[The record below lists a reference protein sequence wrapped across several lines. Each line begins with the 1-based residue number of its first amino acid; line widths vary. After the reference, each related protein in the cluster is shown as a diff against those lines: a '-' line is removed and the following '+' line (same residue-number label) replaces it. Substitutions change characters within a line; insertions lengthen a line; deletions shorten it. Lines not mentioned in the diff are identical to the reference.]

1 MPRQARTISATSIYH
16 ARLRSVNK
24 QQVFVDETYIGSAE
38 YEKSTEY
45 YHLLRVSGTCPS
57 DPRTKKK
64 NKGFNK

>member
-16 ARLRSVNK
+16 AILRSVNK

-57 DPRTKKK
+57 DPDLNPK
-64 NKGFNK
+64 NQNAL